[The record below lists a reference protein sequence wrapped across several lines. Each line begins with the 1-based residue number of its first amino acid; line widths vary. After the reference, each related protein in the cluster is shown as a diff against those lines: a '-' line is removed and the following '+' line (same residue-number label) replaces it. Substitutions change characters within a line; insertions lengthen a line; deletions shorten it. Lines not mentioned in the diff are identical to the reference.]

1 MDLTTL
7 IGLVLGLGMLLSA
20 FVIEGGALGALLILT
35 AAMIVFGGT
44 FGATIISYTMDELK
58 KFPYFFKIVFTEKKV
73 NYPEVLES
81 LVDTADK
88 ARREGLL
95 SLESQLATI
104 ENQFMARGLQ
114 LVIDGTDPDLTR
126 SMLEMEIEAY
136 EEGEKIGYEM
146 LMTMGGFGPTMG
158 IIGTVMGMVNVL
170 ANLTN
175 PDELGPKISVA
186 FMATLYGIASANLL
200 WIPFATKIKVKT
212 GRDILLMEMILEG
225 ILSIQAGENP
235 RVIKEKLMT
244 FLPADTREVLSEQ
257 DNAQMRM

>member
-7 IGLVLGLGMLLSA
+7 IGLVLGIGMMILA
-20 FVIEGGALGALLILT
+20 FLEEGGLLGALLIPT

-44 FGATIISYTMDELK
+44 FGATIASFTVDELK
-58 KFPYFFKIVFTEKKV
+58 KIPYFCKVIFAEKKV
-73 NYPEVLES
+73 NYAEVLDS

-95 SLESQLATI
+95 SLESQLSTI

-126 SMLEMEIEAY
+126 SMLEMEIEAF
-136 EEGEKIGYEM
+136 ENGEKVGYDM
-146 LMTMGGFGPTMG
+146 FNAMGGFAPTMG

-175 PDELGPKISVA
+175 PDDLGPKIAVA

-200 WIPFATKIKVKT
+200 WIPFGTKIKVKT

-235 RVIKEKLMT
+235 RVIKEKLLT
-244 FLPADTREVLSEQ
+244 FLPVEIRDVITQEENVE
-257 DNAQMRM
+257 MRM